1 MKKIYTFI
9 ALCVLMFANNCKQE
23 SLIII
28 EGVETVSFGCLIP
41 ITENQVINSLETYEL
56 FFNQNKDMNQT
67 CVTYLSPQIDFTE
80 KTLLGQYIEV
90 TACGITTESE
100 VFADP
105 EQNQYIYQLKV
116 NMQGE
121 CSTSQRRLIWIS
133 VPKLPDNYTVTFE
146 AIYERI

>member
-1 MKKIYTFI
+1 MKKIYTFL
-9 ALCVLMFANNCKQE
+9 ALSLLMLASNCKQE

-28 EGVETVSFGCLIP
+28 EGVETVSFGCLLSVA
-41 ITENQVINSLETYEL
+41 ENQVINSLQTYEL
-56 FFNQNKDMNQT
+56 FLDQNKDTNQP
-67 CVTYLSPQIDFTE
+67 CLTYISPQIDFTE

-90 TACGITTESE
+90 TACTLTTESE

-121 CSTSQRRLIWIS
+121 CSNLQKKLIWIS

-146 AIYERI
+146 AIYERL